1 MSLIEDAKALICPRD
16 IAENCFYCGADVPD
30 DPHKPD
36 CCWQATMPRI
46 VTALEA
52 AQAVVWEDCCRLAC
66 CNGGLHDDECP
77 IPALRR
83 ALAGGQ

>member
-1 MSLIEDAKALICPRD
+1 MGLIEDAKRLSDGYLDPMDRNDECELCGLVISHADDCPWL
-16 IAENCFYCGADVPD
+16 A
-30 DPHKPD
+30 
-36 CCWQATMPRI
+36 MPQI
-46 VTALEA
+46 VKALEA